1 MKYHENEIANYISW
15 LEFKK
20 LQHIVRYYPTF
31 NMYLLYR
38 DFAYY
43 NGLYAFGQYQDPEV
57 AYKNLIIY
65 LRDRLNQ

>member
-1 MKYHENEIANYISW
+1 MKHDEKLIVNYISW
-15 LEFKK
+15 LEYKK